1 MTEQELDEDF
11 KPVPSTQLADANA
24 FDLDAMIAD
33 DKAQAEKDY
42 NAAKANET
50 AQEDIFNNAK
60 FMYRTLRKAL
70 RKEKFKCMRAISAG
84 GYPTSSVSSNRNK
97 TILDKCPYTLGG
109 NLNSRNPDFKN
120 TVCGKGWFAS
130 DKACARR
137 EARSLRN
144 AARDR
149 AKTAYKSAK
158 QTWKDFQDNLKSLKF
173 QADYLPVVM
182 KLLKGP
188 ISKGLSEMNLASDTT
203 EVAGDASSIDTK
215 SISSQE
221 VLKEFITLKLTNL
234 VQTKLIGPMLELI
247 KGVLWNA
254 VDTLVTLI
262 KDPLILSI
270 SSIPFVG
277 PPLAFVIGKIID
289 KLYSAIQTK
298 VDGVIDSLGEK
309 ILNAIVKSIVGAL
322 FPGNTY
328 KPADAATLAAQANTQ
343 ATSISATHWQ
353 KASLQ
358 AADAAAQAANGQ
370 VGLEDELKVGAEELS
385 VSSADEEKIDTAE
398 EEALQGS
405 DDDEDNCEAED
416 SNACDDSS
424 QGTYVHK

>member
-1 MTEQELDEDF
+1 VTEQELDEDF
-11 KPVPSTQLADANA
+11 KPEPSTQLADANA

-97 TILDKCPYTLGG
+97 TILDECAYTLGG

-149 AKTAYKSAK
+149 VKTAYKSAK
-158 QTWKDFQDNLKSLKF
+158 QTWKDFQDKLKNLKY

-188 ISKGLSEMNLASDTT
+188 ISKSLSEMNLASDTT

-221 VLKEFITLKLTNL
+221 VLKEFITLKLTCLRL
-234 VQTKLIGPMLELI
+234 VQTKLIDPMLNQI
-247 KGVLWNA
+247 KATLWTA
-254 VDTLVTLI
+254 VDFGVGLV

-270 SSIPFVG
+270 SSIPFVPG
-277 PPLAFVIGKIID
+277 PSSRLRDRQDHRQA
-289 KLYSAIQTK
+289 L
-298 VDGVIDSLGEK
+298 LG
-309 ILNAIVKSIVGAL
+309 N
-322 FPGNTY
+322 PN
-328 KPADAATLAAQANTQ
+328 
-343 ATSISATHWQ
+343 
-353 KASLQ
+353 
-358 AADAAAQAANGQ
+358 
-370 VGLEDELKVGAEELS
+370 
-385 VSSADEEKIDTAE
+385 
-398 EEALQGS
+398 QGRRR
-405 DDDEDNCEAED
+405 
-416 SNACDDSS
+416 
-424 QGTYVHK
+424 Y

>member
-1 MTEQELDEDF
+1 
-11 KPVPSTQLADANA
+11 
-24 FDLDAMIAD
+24 MIAD

-42 NAAKANET
+42 NAALANKT
-50 AQEDIFNNAK
+50 AYENAFDQAK
-60 FMYRTLRKAL
+60 FTYKTVRKTL
-70 RKEKFKCMRAISAG
+70 RKEKFKCMQAIRDA
-84 GYPTSSVSSNRNK
+84 GYPTNSVSSLKNT
-97 TILDKCPYTLGG
+97 TILAKCNYTLSGD
-109 NLNSRNPDFKN
+109 LNSRNPNFKT
-120 TVCGKGWFAS
+120 TVCGKGWFSS
-130 DKACARR
+130 DKACARK
-137 EARSLRN
+137 EVRSLRN

-158 QTWKDFQDNLKSLKF
+158 QTWKDFKDNLKSLKY

-188 ISKGLSEMNLASDTT
+188 ILKSLSDMNFATDTT
-203 EVAGDASSIDTK
+203 GVAGDASSIDTK

-234 VQTKLIGPMLELI
+234 VQTKLIDPIFSEI
-247 KGVLWNA
+247 KTKLWAA
-254 VDTLVTLI
+254 VDTGVAMV

-270 SSIPFVG
+270 NSIPFVG
-277 PPLAFVIGKIID
+277 PPLAFVIGKVID
-289 KLYSAIQTK
+289 KLYSIIQTK
-298 VDGVIDSLGEK
+298 VDGVIDRLGEK
-309 ILNAIVKSIVGAL
+309 ILNAIVNSIVGAL

-343 ATSISATHWQ
+343 ATSISASQ
-353 KASLQ
+353 KTSLTTQ

-370 VGLEDELKVGAEELS
+370 AELTAGAQTESE
-385 VSSADEEKIDTAE
+385 SSADDDETDTAE
-398 EEALQGS
+398 EDALQGS